1 MEFIIAKNQID
12 DYKNQCS
19 ITFYYEDDAFPGVRK
34 IADKVRKDV
43 ERVVSAYPRK
53 INKKEEL
60 GEYAVIY
67 GTVGHSPILE
77 YLNENKIIDLSQIN
91 DKREVYIFKITEIPM
106 LGIKSALIIAGSDKR
121 GTIYGL
127 FHLSECMGVSPLV
140 DWSEVNPKKVKEVIL
155 TPKDSI
161 ISRIPSV
168 KYRGI
173 FINDEWPAFGTWAI
187 QKFGGFNAK
196 MYEHVFELILRC
208 KGNYLWPAMWHSNF
222 SMDGPGLLNAELA
235 DEYGIVIGSSHHEP
249 CMRNGE
255 EYSLLRGKYSI
266 YGDDWSFIN
275 NREGILK
282 FWEDG
287 LKRNGK
293 FENIIT
299 LGMRGER
306 DTAILEK
313 NSTLEENIAL
323 LRDVIKEQNRLIRE
337 NVNEALENIPRL
349 LVLFTEV
356 ERFFYGDKNT
366 TGLINDKELEGV
378 TLMLTDDNFG
388 NLRTVPDEE
397 MRKHNGGY
405 GLYYHLDFHGGAYS
419 YEWTNTSYLPKMW
432 EQLSMA
438 YDYGIREVWIAN
450 VGDISLQEYPLEYF
464 LDLAYDFDKWGSKAP
479 NTIDKYTELWIEHHF
494 KDNFSVEDKTM
505 IKNILNSYTHLNH
518 NRKPEIINSKVYH
531 PVHFGEA
538 DNILKETSEI
548 MEQAEILR
556 NKCLPEVLPAY
567 YELVYYPA
575 VASAN
580 VQRMQVFAAKNE
592 FYAKQGR
599 VEANDYADK
608 IAACIRKDREL
619 TEEFHSIADE
629 KWYGM
634 GLSEH
639 IGFVSWCEEGCKY
652 PLMIKIEPANK
663 PRIIVAQSHS
673 AEFTEGGEWTGK
685 KLYVNDFLRPDVNEV
700 SIDIACGSRQPVE
713 YEIATSC
720 RWLKLSRKRGCVS
733 KKDIVTIGI
742 DRRLLKSR
750 ETAEVII
757 KAQGSKVTIVVE
769 AENYDISNLHQMTFL
784 ETQGYIAMEAEH
796 YYKKYDLADVDF
808 IKLDNYGRTKSAMKL
823 MPNINNLS
831 TKSDKPW
838 LEYCF
843 AAKNEGEYFVE
854 LYLAPSNTTYID
866 GKMNFGMQINGEE
879 IKIKNAVCDNFT
891 SLDFRCS
898 EWVKAIIDNIRIYKD
913 KIYCKKG
920 INYLRIYGIS
930 SSFVLEKIVL
940 YSING
945 NVPKSYL
952 GPVESFY
959 CK

>member
-1 MEFIIAKNQID
+1 
-12 DYKNQCS
+12 
-19 ITFYYEDDAFPGVRK
+19 
-34 IADKVRKDV
+34 
-43 ERVVSAYPRK
+43 
-53 INKKEEL
+53 
-60 GEYAVIY
+60 
-67 GTVGHSPILE
+67 
-77 YLNENKIIDLSQIN
+77 
-91 DKREVYIFKITEIPM
+91 M

-155 TPKDSI
+155 TPEDSI

-196 MYEHVFELILRC
+196 MYEHVFELI
-208 KGNYLWPAMWHSNF
+208 P
-222 SMDGPGLLNAELA
+222 
-235 DEYGIVIGSSHHEP
+235 
-249 CMRNGE
+249 
-255 EYSLLRGKYSI
+255 
-266 YGDDWSFIN
+266 
-275 NREGILK
+275 
-282 FWEDG
+282 
-287 LKRNGK
+287 
-293 FENIIT
+293 
-299 LGMRGER
+299 
-306 DTAILEK
+306 
-313 NSTLEENIAL
+313 
-323 LRDVIKEQNRLIRE
+323 
-337 NVNEALENIPRL
+337 
-349 LVLFTEV
+349 
-356 ERFFYGDKNT
+356 
-366 TGLINDKELEGV
+366 
-378 TLMLTDDNFG
+378 
-388 NLRTVPDEE
+388 
-397 MRKHNGGY
+397 
-405 GLYYHLDFHGGAYS
+405 
-419 YEWTNTSYLPKMW
+419 
-432 EQLSMA
+432 
-438 YDYGIREVWIAN
+438 
-450 VGDISLQEYPLEYF
+450 
-464 LDLAYDFDKWGSKAP
+464 
-479 NTIDKYTELWIEHHF
+479 
-494 KDNFSVEDKTM
+494 
-505 IKNILNSYTHLNH
+505 
-518 NRKPEIINSKVYH
+518 
-531 PVHFGEA
+531 
-538 DNILKETSEI
+538 
-548 MEQAEILR
+548 
-556 NKCLPEVLPAY
+556 
-567 YELVYYPA
+567 
-575 VASAN
+575 
-580 VQRMQVFAAKNE
+580 
-592 FYAKQGR
+592 
-599 VEANDYADK
+599 
-608 IAACIRKDREL
+608 
-619 TEEFHSIADE
+619 
-629 KWYGM
+629 
-634 GLSEH
+634 
-639 IGFVSWCEEGCKY
+639 
-652 PLMIKIEPANK
+652 
-663 PRIIVAQSHS
+663 
-673 AEFTEGGEWTGK
+673 
-685 KLYVNDFLRPDVNEV
+685 
-700 SIDIACGSRQPVE
+700 
-713 YEIATSC
+713 
-720 RWLKLSRKRGCVS
+720 
-733 KKDIVTIGI
+733 IGI

-808 IKLDNYGRTKSAMKL
+808 VKLDNYGRTKSAMKL

-930 SSFVLEKIVL
+930 SSFVLERIVL